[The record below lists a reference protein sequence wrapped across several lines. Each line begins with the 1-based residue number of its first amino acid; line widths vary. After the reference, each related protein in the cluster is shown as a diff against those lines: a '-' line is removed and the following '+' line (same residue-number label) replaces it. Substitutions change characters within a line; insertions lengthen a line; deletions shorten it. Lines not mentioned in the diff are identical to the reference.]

1 MHESAIDRLCM
12 NSPFRNLP
20 PLGKL
25 ILSLVLI
32 ISVLLATSPPVP
44 LLVLVIGLLLFVT
57 SSRFYT
63 PRIFIVAYFD
73 TFLIILIGALI
84 IALLTPGSL
93 IWNGTLGPLSLAITR
108 EGANLSILVFLRA
121 LASFTILLFF
131 ASSTSI
137 PHLFIALRQVGLPIS
152 LSELAVLVYRYSF
165 LLVEQVEQMVTA
177 AQCRLGFHDLRSSL
191 RTFSTIIACTF
202 GRSMDF
208 AERAQYAL
216 YCRNFQGNF
225 PLLSP
230 PSKLTIG
237 WLLFPTAILI
247 FMLIIASLT
256 RTWMVI

>member
-12 NSPFRNLP
+12 NSPFRDLP

-32 ISVLLATSPPVP
+32 TSALLATSPPVP
-44 LLVLVIGLLLFVT
+44 LLVLIIGIVLLVT

-63 PRIFIVAYFD
+63 PRIFVIAYLD

-84 IALLTPGSL
+84 IALLTPGGTV
-93 IWNGTLGPLSLAITR
+93 WNGTLGSISLVISR
-108 EGANLSILVFLRA
+108 EGVNLSVLVFLRA
-121 LASFTILLFF
+121 LAGFTVLLFF

-137 PHLFIALRQVGLPIS
+137 PNLFIALRQVGLPKN

-191 RTFSTIIACTF
+191 RTLSTIIACTF

-225 PLLSP
+225 PLLNP

-237 WLLFPTAILI
+237 WLFFPIAIFI
-247 FMLIIASLT
+247 FMLIFAYLT
-256 RTWMVI
+256 RTWMLI